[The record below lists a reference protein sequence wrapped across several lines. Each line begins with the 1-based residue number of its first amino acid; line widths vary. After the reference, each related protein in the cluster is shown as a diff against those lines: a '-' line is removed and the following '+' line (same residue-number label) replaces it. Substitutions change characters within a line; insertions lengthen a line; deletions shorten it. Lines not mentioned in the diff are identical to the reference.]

1 MSIDVAVMSGSRMSL
16 DGLVAMLRAGSP
28 AIDIVATAFD
38 WRDLERRMRSTP
50 DVVVVELGAGDVTW
64 GLDGVSALAERGFRT
79 VAISPRR
86 DPVWLRATVEAGAS
100 AVVTRFDGADDLVKA
115 VEAVASSGRMVPA
128 ELEQG
133 GEPEPRTGEPTLG
146 AREQEALRL
155 FASGLTIREAA
166 FEMSTTEETVK
177 SYIKRARRKYRA
189 AGLQLGTKIELRRH
203 GIRQGWLAP
212 H

>member
-1 MSIDVAVMSGSRMSL
+1 MSIDVAVMSGSRLSL
-16 DGLVAMLRAGSP
+16 DGLVAMVRAGS
-28 AIDIVATAFD
+28 ADVDVVATAFD
-38 WRDLERRMRSTP
+38 WRDLERRMRSRP

-64 GLDGVSALAERGFRT
+64 GLDGVSALAERGLPI

-86 DPVWLRATVEAGAS
+86 DPEWLQATAEAGAN
-100 AVVTRFDGADDLVKA
+100 AVVTRFDGADDLVA
-115 VEAVASSGRMVPA
+115 AVASVARTGRTDPTGLERGSGAPA
-128 ELEQG
+128 
-133 GEPEPRTGEPTLG
+133 RTGEPTLG

-166 FEMSTTEETVK
+166 SEMSTTEETVK

-203 GIRQGWLAP
+203 GIKQGWLAP
-212 H
+212 D

>member
-1 MSIDVAVMSGSRMSL
+1 MSIEVAVMSGSRLSL
-16 DGLVAMLRAGSP
+16 DGLVSMLRAGST
-28 AIDIVATAFD
+28 AIEIVATAFD
-38 WRDLERRMRSTP
+38 WRDLERRLRSSP
-50 DVVVVELGAGDVTW
+50 DVIVVELGAGDVTW

-86 DPVWLRATVEAGAS
+86 DPVWMRATVEAGAS
-100 AVVTRFDGADDLVKA
+100 AVVTRFDGADDLVAA
-115 VEAVASSGRMVPA
+115 VTAVASTGRMIPA
-128 ELEQG
+128 ELEHDADV
-133 GEPEPRTGEPTLG
+133 EARTGEPTLG

-203 GIRQGWLAP
+203 GIRQGWIAP
-212 H
+212 D

>member
-1 MSIDVAVMSGSRMSL
+1 MTIDVAVMSGSRLSL
-16 DGLVAMLRAGSP
+16 DGLVAMVRAGS
-28 AIDIVATAFD
+28 AEVDVVATAFD
-38 WRDLERRMRSTP
+38 WRDLERRMRSRP

-64 GLDGVSALAERGFRT
+64 GLDGVSALAERGLPI

-86 DPVWLRATVEAGAS
+86 DPAWLQATAEAGAT
-100 AVVTRFDGADDLVKA
+100 AVVTRFDGADDLVS
-115 VEAVASSGRMVPA
+115 AVASVARTGRAASAGPVRDQPD
-128 ELEQG
+128 
-133 GEPEPRTGEPTLG
+133 RTGEPTLG

-166 FEMSTTEETVK
+166 SEMSTTEETVK

-212 H
+212 D

>member
-1 MSIDVAVMSGSRMSL
+1 MSIHAAVMSGSRLSL
-16 DGLVAMLRAGSP
+16 DGLVAMLRAGIP
-28 AIDIVATAFD
+28 DVTVVATAFD
-38 WRDLERRMRSTP
+38 WRDLDRRLIGEP
-50 DVVVVELGAGDVTW
+50 DVVVLELGAGDVTW
-64 GLDGVSALAERGFRT
+64 GLDGLAAIHERGLRT

-86 DPVWLRATVEAGAS
+86 DPAWLRAAAEAGAD
-100 AVVTRFDGADDLVKA
+100 AVVTRFEGADDLV
-115 VEAVASSGRMVPA
+115 EAVRAVVAGGGSAPGVAGDDEHGRV
-128 ELEQG
+128 
-133 GEPEPRTGEPTLG
+133 GEPTLG

-166 FEMSTTEETVK
+166 REMATTEETVK

-212 H
+212 D

>member
-1 MSIDVAVMSGSRMSL
+1 MSIDVAVMSGSRLSL
-16 DGLVAMLRAGSP
+16 DGLVAMVRAGS
-28 AIDIVATAFD
+28 IDVDVVATAFD
-38 WRDLERRMRSTP
+38 WRDLERRMHSRP

-64 GLDGVSALAERGFRT
+64 GLDGVSALAERGLPI

-86 DPVWLRATVEAGAS
+86 DPAWLQATAEAGAN
-100 AVVTRFDGADDLVKA
+100 AVVTRFDGADDLVA
-115 VEAVASSGRMVPA
+115 AVASVARTGRTAPA
-128 ELEQG
+128 GPEREQSA
-133 GEPEPRTGEPTLG
+133 RTGEPTLG

-166 FEMSTTEETVK
+166 SEMATTEETVK

-212 H
+212 D

>member
-1 MSIDVAVMSGSRMSL
+1 MHSR
-16 DGLVAMLRAGSP
+16 
-28 AIDIVATAFD
+28 
-38 WRDLERRMRSTP
+38 P

-64 GLDGVSALAERGFRT
+64 GLDGVSALAERGLPI

-86 DPVWLRATVEAGAS
+86 DAAWLQATTEAGAN
-100 AVVTRFDGADDLVKA
+100 AVVTRFDGADDLVA
-115 VEAVASSGRMVPA
+115 AIATVARTGRTAPTGPEREQPA
-128 ELEQG
+128 
-133 GEPEPRTGEPTLG
+133 RTGEPTLG

-166 FEMSTTEETVK
+166 SEMATTEETVK

-212 H
+212 D